1 MAVFRLWRP
10 TRAPRQAALGFV
22 YAAILM
28 NVVSM
33 GVTAPVIPTLI
44 KTLAHADNAG
54 AAKISGLFAAAWAV
68 MQFIFAPIFG
78 SLSDRFGRRP
88 VLLVSMFGLALDYV
102 IMALAPS
109 ITWLFV
115 GRVISGITSASSSAA
130 GAYVA
135 DVSTEEN
142 RARNFGRF
150 QAAASAGIILG
161 PALGGL
167 VGHFD
172 PRAPFWVASALSFA
186 NGLYGLLVVPESL
199 TEERR
204 MPFHWG
210 RANPIGAFRLLGRP
224 ILIGL
229 AFVPFFNQFAGMA
242 FNSVF
247 QFYTNYRFGWGPG
260 EIGVLLMV
268 LGGGN
273 VAVQSYLSGESARR
287 LGERGAV
294 LVGLALSTVG
304 FAVLGLAPTVAIFW
318 GGMALCILGG
328 IAFASVQSLMSK
340 RVGPD
345 EQGQLQGALTIYL
358 GITGFF
364 GPLLFTRVFAW
375 SIGPGKGLGLPGLS
389 VLLGAVCIGIAFVIA
404 LFVAKPLPPQ
414 LEAEPEARAA

>member
-1 MAVFRLWRP
+1 
-10 TRAPRQAALGFV
+10 
-22 YAAILM
+22 M

-44 KTLAHADNAG
+44 KTLAHADDAG
-54 AAKISGLFAAAWAV
+54 AAKISGVFGAAWAV

-109 ITWLFV
+109 ITWLFI
-115 GRVISGITSASSSAA
+115 GRLISGITSSSSSAA

-135 DVSTEEN
+135 DVSNETN
-142 RARNFGRF
+142 RSRNFGRF
-150 QAAASAGIILG
+150 QAAANAGIVLG

-172 PRAPFWVASALSFA
+172 PRAPFWVAAALSLA
-186 NGLYGLLVVPESL
+186 NGIYGLVALPESL
-199 TEERR
+199 SPDRR

-210 RANPIGAFRLLGRP
+210 RANPVGAFRMLSRP
-224 ILIGL
+224 ALAGL
-229 AFVPFFNQFAGMA
+229 AFLPFFTQFAGMA

-247 QFYTNYRFGWGPG
+247 QFYTHYRFRWGPAEVG
-260 EIGVLLMV
+260 TMLMI

-273 VAVQSYLSGESARR
+273 IVVQSFLSGESARR

-294 LVGLALSTVG
+294 LLGLALSTVG
-304 FAVLGLAPTVAIFW
+304 FAVLGLAPTVPIFW
-318 GGMALCILGG
+318 GGMALCIVGG
-328 IAFASVQSLMSK
+328 ISFANVQSLMVQ
-340 RVGPD
+340 RVGVD
-345 EQGQLQGALTIYL
+345 EQGQLQGALFIFL

-364 GPLLFTRVFAW
+364 GPPIFTQVFAW
-375 SIGPGKGLGLPGLS
+375 SIGPGKALGVPGLS
-389 VLLGAVCIGIAFVIA
+389 LLIGAASIAAAFFTA
-404 LFVAKPLPPQ
+404 LIVARPLPKG
-414 LEAEPEARAA
+414 EREGDDDGGRTVPELAPMAGSH

>member
-1 MAVFRLWRP
+1 VFTARQGR
-10 TRAPRQAALGFV
+10 PRQAALGFV

-33 GVTAPVIPTLI
+33 GVTAPVIPVLI
-44 KTLAHADNAG
+44 KTLAHAGDAD
-54 AAKISGLFAAAWAV
+54 AAKIAGLFGAAWAV

-109 ITWLFV
+109 IGWLFV
-115 GRVISGITSASSSAA
+115 GRIISGITSSSSSAA

-167 VGHFD
+167 VGDLD

-186 NGLYGLLVVPESL
+186 NGLYGLFVVPESL
-199 TEERR
+199 SPERR
-204 MPFHWG
+204 MPFHWT

-224 ILIGL
+224 ALVGL
-229 AFVPFFNQFAGMA
+229 AFLPFFTQFAGMA

-247 QFYTNYRFGWGPG
+247 QFYTHYRFGWGPK
-260 EIGVLLMV
+260 EVGVLLMV

-273 VAVQSYLSGESARR
+273 MVVQSFLSGESARR
-287 LGERGAV
+287 LGERGAI
-294 LVGLALSTVG
+294 LVGLALGSAG
-304 FAVLGLAPTVAIFW
+304 FAVLALAPSVAVFW
-318 GGMALCILGG
+318 AGMGVCILGN
-328 IAFASVQSLMSK
+328 ISFASTQSLMSK
-340 RVGPD
+340 RVGVD
-345 EQGQLQGALTIYL
+345 EQGQLQGALTIFL

-364 GPLLFTRVFAW
+364 GPILFTRVFAW
-375 SIGPGKGLGLPGLS
+375 SIGPGKELGVPGLS
-389 VLLGAVCIGIAFVIA
+389 LLMGSALIAAAFVTAI
-404 LFVAKPLPPQ
+404 FVARPQ
-414 LEAEPEARAA
+414 GETAPAPVAST